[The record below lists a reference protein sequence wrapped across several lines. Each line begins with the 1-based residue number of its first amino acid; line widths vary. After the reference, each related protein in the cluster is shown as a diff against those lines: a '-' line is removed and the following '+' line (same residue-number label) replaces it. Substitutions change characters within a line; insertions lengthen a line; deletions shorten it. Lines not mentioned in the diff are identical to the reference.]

1 MKTMTH
7 TWYYKYADPK
17 NPGKFKYNKVKMTS
31 PSPSGT
37 PLMMEA
43 INKQEINTLKQ
54 REGRTNLTII
64 TRAEYTR
71 ATAGG
76 KNNVA

>member
-1 MKTMTH
+1 MKTMNH
-7 TWYYKYADPK
+7 TWYYKYPDPK
-17 NPGKFKYNKVKMTS
+17 NPGKFRYNKVKMTS
-31 PSPSGT
+31 PSPNGT

-64 TRAEYTR
+64 TKAEYVKAVGSKG
-71 ATAGG
+71 ATA
-76 KNNVA
+76 